1 MILFDNQM
9 FKQLEK
15 LMGKMTPAQKEKLTG
30 ILKDEES
37 LKQAISKVDPEKA
50 QKAVESLNLNGYTG
64 DDLGKMAEEL
74 TKNPEK
80 IFRKE

>member
-1 MILFDNQM
+1 MFDNQM